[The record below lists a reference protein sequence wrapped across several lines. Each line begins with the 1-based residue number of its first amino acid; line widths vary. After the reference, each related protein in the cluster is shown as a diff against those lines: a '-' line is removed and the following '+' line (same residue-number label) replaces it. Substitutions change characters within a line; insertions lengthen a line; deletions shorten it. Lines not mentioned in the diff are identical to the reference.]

1 MSGVSID
8 LKDKVALITG
18 GTRGIGKSIVDVF
31 MKAGASVLVTGT
43 KKDEIDRLNIK
54 KDSDRIHYL
63 YLDFSLEESVNEFV
77 NKILP
82 NHNINILINNAGINK
97 IDLNINTTN
106 DDYDLLNNVNLKGP
120 YILSREVSKK
130 MKENGFGRIVNI
142 TSIWSIISRPG
153 RTLYSLTKW
162 GIVGL
167 TKTLST
173 ELADKN
179 ILVNSVA
186 PGFTKTEL
194 TDSTNTLEELNTI
207 KSLIPVRR
215 FADPIE
221 IANLVLFLSSD
232 LNTYITGQ
240 NIVID
245 GGYTNV

>member
-1 MSGVSID
+1 MSGVSIN
-8 LKDKVALITG
+8 LNDKVALITG
-18 GTRGIGKSIVDVF
+18 GTRGIGKSIVELF
-31 MKAGASVLVTGT
+31 MNAGANVLVTGT
-43 KKDEIDRLNIK
+43 KKDEIERLNK
-54 KDSDRIHYL
+54 NKNSDRIHYF
-63 YLDFSLEESVNEFV
+63 YLDLSIEESVNDFI

-120 YILSREVSKK
+120 YILSREVSKI

-142 TSIWSIISRPG
+142 TSIWSVISRPG

-173 ELADKN
+173 ELADEN

-194 TDSTNTLEELNTI
+194 TDSTNTLEELSTI
-207 KSLIPVRR
+207 KSHIPIKR

>member
-31 MKAGASVLVTGT
+31 MKAGAIVLVTGT

-120 YILSREVSKK
+120 YILSREVSKR

>member
-43 KKDEIDRLNIK
+43 KKDEIDRLNIN
-54 KDSDRIHYL
+54 KDSVRIHYL
-63 YLDFSLEESVNEFV
+63 YLDLSLEESVNEFV

-130 MKENGFGRIVNI
+130 MRENGFGRIVNI
-142 TSIWSIISRPG
+142 TSIWSVISRPG

>member
-1 MSGVSID
+1 M
-8 LKDKVALITG
+8 
-18 GTRGIGKSIVDVF
+18 
-31 MKAGASVLVTGT
+31 
-43 KKDEIDRLNIK
+43 N
-54 KDSDRIHYL
+54 
-63 YLDFSLEESVNEFV
+63 
-77 NKILP
+77 
-82 NHNINILINNAGINK
+82 
-97 IDLNINTTN
+97 
-106 DDYDLLNNVNLKGP
+106 
-120 YILSREVSKK
+120 
-130 MKENGFGRIVNI
+130 ENGFGRIVNI
-142 TSIWSIISRPG
+142 TSIWSVISRPG

-194 TDSTNTLEELNTI
+194 TESTNTLEERNTI

>member
-18 GTRGIGKSIVDVF
+18 GTRGIGKSIVEVF

-43 KKDEIDRLNIK
+43 KKDEIDRLNIN

-63 YLDFSLEESVNEFV
+63 YLDLSLEESVNEFV

-106 DDYDLLNNVNLKGP
+106 DDYDLLNNINLKGP
-120 YILSREVSKK
+120 YILSRELSKK

-142 TSIWSIISRPG
+142 TSIWSVISRPG

-173 ELADKN
+173 ELAGEN

-194 TDSTNTLEELNTI
+194 TDSTNTLEELNRI

>member
-43 KKDEIDRLNIK
+43 KKDEIDRLNIN
-54 KDSDRIHYL
+54 KDSVRIHYL
-63 YLDFSLEESVNEFV
+63 YLDLSLEESVNEFV

-97 IDLNINTTN
+97 INLNINTTN

-130 MKENGFGRIVNI
+130 MRENGFGRIVNI
-142 TSIWSIISRPG
+142 TSIWSVISRPG

>member
-1 MSGVSID
+1 MSGISID

-43 KKDEIDRLNIK
+43 KKGEIERLNK
-54 KDSDRIHYL
+54 NKNSDRIHYL

-120 YILSREVSKK
+120 YILSREVSKR

-142 TSIWSIISRPG
+142 TSIWSVIARPG

-162 GIVGL
+162 GILGL

-194 TDSTNTLEELNTI
+194 TESTNTLEELNTI

>member
-97 IDLNINTTN
+97 IDLNMNTTN

-120 YILSREVSKK
+120 YVLSREVSKR
-130 MKENGFGRIVNI
+130 MNENGFGRIVNI
-142 TSIWSIISRPG
+142 TSIWSVISRPG

-194 TDSTNTLEELNTI
+194 TESTNTLEERNTI

>member
-120 YILSREVSKK
+120 YILSREVSKR

-142 TSIWSIISRPG
+142 TSIWSVISRPG

-173 ELADKN
+173 ELAQEN

-194 TDSTNTLEELNTI
+194 TESTNTLEELNTI